1 MSLFEI
7 VLANCIRARSQ
18 QDKQPH
24 RVDTDLPTTRAMIT
38 RLAAVAALFAISILA
53 LDTAGERYER
63 QLATNAV
70 AATRQ

>member
-1 MSLFEI
+1 MGLFEI
-7 VLANCIRARSQ
+7 VLANCIRAGRQ
-18 QDKQPH
+18 QKKQHH
-24 RVDTDLPTTRAMIT
+24 RADAELPTTGAVIT
-38 RLAAVAALFAISILA
+38 RFAAAAAFLAVAILV

>member
-1 MSLFEI
+1 MGLFEI
-7 VLANCIRARSQ
+7 VLANCIRAGRQ
-18 QDKQPH
+18 QSKTRH
-24 RVDTDLPTTRAMIT
+24 RTDTELPMTKAVIT
-38 RLAAVAALFAISILA
+38 RFAAAAAFLAVATLV